1 MFMAQI
7 SNTTQSDK
15 LVNAFKRNVDLNIL
29 GLVFIIQILN
39 ICIFTIFYFHESAD
53 HELISK
59 EFPHYLT

>member
-29 GLVFIIQILN
+29 VRYFQELSLVSTKSLM
-39 ICIFTIFYFHESAD
+39 TIKIKTDKFVLF
-53 HELISK
+53 L
-59 EFPHYLT
+59 

>member
-15 LVNAFKRNVDLNIL
+15 LVNVFKRNVDLNIL

-39 ICIFTIFYFHESAD
+39 ICIFTIYIFMNL
-53 HELISK
+53 LIMS
-59 EFPHYLT
+59 